1 MGSLEKLYH
10 DGATLHPD
18 KDPVKFVVT
27 ELKGD
32 WKWQQDSWFCLIR
45 NKSSIFCRLPIW
57 VKKKYQKNIMFF
69 HEGFIKR
76 LQEWLQLSC
85 NYLCNAVCHC
95 CRARVPTYFTA
106 PANLGDKFRHNTRT
120 FFEECVKPGLQRH
133 LTYTYFFSGVWGSH
147 PKPKSRNSSYNP
159 KGDIIS
165 KIE

>member
-1 MGSLEKLYH
+1 
-10 DGATLHPD
+10 
-18 KDPVKFVVT
+18 
-27 ELKGD
+27 
-32 WKWQQDSWFCLIR
+32 
-45 NKSSIFCRLPIW
+45 
-57 VKKKYQKNIMFF
+57 MFF

-147 PKPKSRNSSYNP
+147 PKPKSRSSSYNP